1 MSEAGLRVVSVLTG
15 RAVPYARPGTRSA
28 IAKRPQ
34 GGAVRAGRLGL
45 DGDEQGDPRHH
56 GGAEK
61 AIHLY
66 SLNHYPAWRA
76 ELAGHP
82 AALAALAAP
91 GAFGENLPVAGL
103 DETTVCI
110 GDAWRIGS
118 ALLEVSQA
126 RQPCWKLDERF
137 SVPGMARRV
146 QETGRTGWYCRV
158 VEPGEIAAG
167 TLPRLERRPHAAWPL
182 ARLLRLL
189 FHDMLDRAALAEAAA
204 LPELS
209 ERARALLAQRRASGV
224 VEDWAP
230 RLGGPPDQAP

>member
-1 MSEAGLRVVSVLTG
+1 VSQGDARVVNVLTG

-34 GGAVRAGRLGL
+34 GGTVRAGPLGL

-56 GGAEK
+56 GGPEK

-66 SLNHYPAWRA
+66 SLDHYPAWRA
-76 ELAGHP
+76 DLAGHP
-82 AALAALAAP
+82 AALAMLAAP
-91 GAFGENLPVAGL
+91 GAFGENLAVAGL
-103 DETTVCI
+103 DESTVCI

-126 RQPCWKLDERF
+126 RQPCWKLDVRF
-137 SVPGMARRV
+137 GVPGMARRV
-146 QETGRTGWYCRV
+146 QETGCTGWYCRV

-167 TLPRLERRPHAAWPL
+167 ALPRLERRPHPAWPL

-189 FHDMLDRAALAEAAA
+189 FHEMRDRAALAEAAA

-209 ERARALLAQRRASGV
+209 ERARALLARRLASGV
-224 VEDWAP
+224 VEEWAP
-230 RLGGPPDQAP
+230 RLDGPRDAAL